1 MISNSS
7 FSTSASCLMRKKE
20 VYIQV
25 LLLLSRTN
33 NLVLS
38 KEGMVLLSKPENWVT
53 ISGQEG
59 AYPWKLTS
67 GEAHSFQ
74 MQESGY
80 KMSTVQISKSVT

>member
-1 MISNSS
+1 
-7 FSTSASCLMRKKE
+7 MRKKE